1 MYQPPCVLYSINKK
15 KTLRHRKM
23 KEKIQHFLNKNTC
36 VQYGIYASIMWHL
49 PRCLVPSSSMSSL
62 CPTVQPYQITYSSLE
77 VSGSCF
83 LPFPA
88 FAQVPEIP
96 SPFHLLAFH
105 WSSHCPELTTLN
117 DSVPTSSVL
126 SPCSIAW
133 FQLIAVS
140 FCFTIFRA
148 HKLLLFHV

>member
-1 MYQPPCVLYSINKK
+1 MVYMPLYCGICPGVWSHLLPC
-15 KTLRHRKM
+15 
-23 KEKIQHFLNKNTC
+23 
-36 VQYGIYASIMWHL
+36 L
-49 PRCLVPSSSMSSL
+49 PFALQSSHTKLLTVPWKCLVP
-62 CPTVQPYQITYSSLE
+62 
-77 VSGSCF
+77 CF

-88 FAQVPEIP
+88 FAQVPEMP

-126 SPCSIAW
+126 SRCSIPW
-133 FQLIAVS
+133 FQLIVVS